1 MNQRSIVSICA
12 MMAFGLALLPGA
24 VVAQEK
30 VVRIGHQ
37 TLGAFALLKPR
48 GVLEERLKPLG
59 YTVNWKQYPGGPQLL
74 EAVKVGEVDFAHS
87 GETPPIFAQ
96 AAGTPLLYIGHEPAA
111 PKAEAIIVP
120 KDSPIKTVADLKGKK
135 IALNKGSNVH
145 YLLVRALD
153 KAGLK
158 YTDVEVVYLPPTDG
172 RAAFERGAIDAWVIW
187 EPYRAAAEMSSGA
200 RTIADGTGL
209 VSNHEFF
216 FATKPFA
223 EAHPQVIDLVLGA
236 ARDLYTEV
244 AKDIPGTAKTFSAA
258 AGFPTTVIEVA
269 LSRRGFG
276 VQPMSTQVIAEQQ
289 KIADTFKELGLVPT
303 AIKVSDAVRK
313 PGS

>member
-1 MNQRSIVSICA
+1 MNRRNILSISA
-12 MMAFGLALLPGA
+12 TMAFGLALLSGA
-24 VVAQEK
+24 GVAQEK

-48 GVLEERLKPLG
+48 GILEERLKPLG
-59 YTVNWKQYPGGPQLL
+59 YTVSWKQFPGGPQLL
-74 EAVKVGEVDFAHS
+74 EAVKAGEVDFAHS

-96 AAGTPLLYIGHEPAA
+96 AAGAPLLYIGHEPAA
-111 PKAEAIIVP
+111 PKAEAILVP
-120 KDSPIKTVADLKGKK
+120 KDSPIRTIADLKGKK

-145 YLLVRALD
+145 YLLVRALES
-153 KAGLK
+153 AGLK
-158 YTDVEVVYLPPTDG
+158 YTDVEVVSLPPAGG
-172 RAAFERGAIDAWVIW
+172 RAAFEKGTIDAWVIW
-187 EPYRAAAEMSSGA
+187 EPYRAAAEISLGA

-216 FATKPFA
+216 FAAKPFA
-223 EAHPQVIDLVLGA
+223 EAHPHVIDLVLGA
-236 ARDLYTEV
+236 ARDLYGEV

-258 AGFPTTVIEVA
+258 AGFPVPVIEVA

-276 VQPMSTQVIAEQQ
+276 VQPISNLVIAEQQ
-289 KIADTFKELGLVPT
+289 KIADTFKELGLIPT

>member
-1 MNQRSIVSICA
+1 MNQRSIVGISA

-74 EAVKVGEVDFAHS
+74 EAVKAGEVDFAHS

-145 YLLVRALD
+145 YLLVRALE

-158 YTDVEVVYLPPTDG
+158 YTDVELAYLPRPAG
-172 RAAFERGAIDAWVIW
+172 APLSKRG
-187 EPYRAAAEMSSGA
+187 
-200 RTIADGTGL
+200 TLT
-209 VSNHEFF
+209 
-216 FATKPFA
+216 
-223 EAHPQVIDLVLGA
+223 
-236 ARDLYTEV
+236 
-244 AKDIPGTAKTFSAA
+244 PG
-258 AGFPTTVIEVA
+258 
-269 LSRRGFG
+269 
-276 VQPMSTQVIAEQQ
+276 
-289 KIADTFKELGLVPT
+289 
-303 AIKVSDAVRK
+303 
-313 PGS
+313 

>member
-1 MNQRSIVSICA
+1 
-12 MMAFGLALLPGA
+12 
-24 VVAQEK
+24 
-30 VVRIGHQ
+30 VVRMGYQ
-37 TLGAFALLKPR
+37 KVGAFALLKVQ
-48 GVLEERLKPLG
+48 GILEERLKPLD
-59 YTVNWKQYPGGPQLL
+59 YMVTWKDFPGGPQLL
-74 EAVKVGEVDFAHS
+74 EGVKTGAVDFAHS
-87 GETPPIFAQ
+87 GEAPPIFAQ
-96 AAGTPLLYIGHEPAA
+96 AAGVPLLYIGHEPAA
-111 PKAEAIIVP
+111 PKAEAILVP
-120 KDSPIKTVADLKGKK
+120 KDSPIRTVADLKGKK

-145 YLLVRALD
+145 YLLVRALE

-158 YTDVEVVYLPPTDG
+158 YTDVEVVNLPPAAG
-172 RAAFERGAIDAWVIW
+172 RAAFENGAIDAWVIW
-187 EPYRAAAEMSSGA
+187 EPYRAAAEMSLGA

-216 FATKPFA
+216 FAAKPFA

-236 ARDLYTEV
+236 ARDLYDEV

-258 AGFPTTVIEVA
+258 AGLPVPVIEVA

-276 VQPMSTQVIAEQQ
+276 VQPISNLVIAEQQ
-289 KIADTFKELGLVPT
+289 KIADTFKELGLIPT